1 MSSRSVAPYAALV
14 GANLFFS
21 GNYILGGVAMS
32 NMPLMSLMYI
42 KWLVACVPMLL
53 LAHFVEKPKWR
64 VVFRSW
70 KKIFMLG
77 ALGIAGYGFMFY
89 QALSSTTPLNAS
101 LINAFNPALIA
112 IASAIFVGDRLSP
125 GKLGGI
131 AIAFCGVLWVLT
143 GGNPSVLASQSLNP
157 GDLWMIGVIC
167 CWTAYTIIARKGSE
181 ISPLSS
187 CALQMTFFTLCMT
200 PYAMLNGITLP
211 STSGAA
217 WSMAYICIFPSA
229 VAFFLWNYGAKH
241 VDSGIA
247 GQSLNLT
254 VPFIAI
260 MTLMAGGTITMVD
273 LVGGSLVLFG
283 VYLTL
288 RAPKSRAPIRHVV
301 EPV

>member
-1 MSSRSVAPYAALV
+1 MRLHAMAPYAALI

-21 GNYILGGVAMS
+21 GNYLLGGVAMS
-32 NMPLMSLMYI
+32 TMPLMSLMYI
-42 KWLVACVPMLL
+42 KWLVACIPMLL
-53 LAHFVEKPKWR
+53 LAHFIEKPDWR
-64 VVFRSW
+64 VVLRSW

-112 IASAIFVGDRLSP
+112 IASALFVGDRLSP
-125 GKLGGI
+125 EKLGGI
-131 AIAFCGVLWVLT
+131 AIAFCGVVWVLT
-143 GGNPSVLASQSLNP
+143 GGHPTVLASQSLNP
-157 GDLWMIGVIC
+157 GDMWMIGVIC

-200 PYAMLNGITLP
+200 PYAIFNGITLP
-211 STSGAA
+211 STSAAA
-217 WSMAYICIFPSA
+217 WSMAYICVFPSA
-229 VAFFLWNYGAKH
+229 VAFFLWNYAAKH

-260 MTLMAGGTITMVD
+260 MTLMAGGTVTSVD
-273 LVGGSLVLFG
+273 VIGGALVLSG
-283 VYLTL
+283 VFLTL
-288 RAPKSRAPIRHVV
+288 RAPKARRTAPQTA
-301 EPV
+301 EAA